1 MGGCPNGGERISN
14 AVPSLCDIRYVT
26 SLPPVSPHNSSTG
39 TRRCVSTP
47 PICCRAPRGASS
59 PYPPARSHSFP
70 SGADA
75 SSGAGSLPGAQS
87 RAEPLQLY
95 RQLYAEAA
103 RASASDDKAKAAQ
116 EAIEQEAR
124 EQEEEN
130 EDGDEEEDGEEK
142 VLEEG
147 PAGKSGARKKG
158 PAGHGQRGGEKD
170 KTFDGASVTKVT
182 MHCGAD
188 GRLSQSLPRT

>member
-1 MGGCPNGGERISN
+1 MY
-14 AVPSLCDIRYVT
+14 CDILLFCFVN
-26 SLPPVSPHNSSTG
+26 SLPPISPHNSSTG

-47 PICCRAPRGASS
+47 PICCRAPRGASALHL
-59 PYPPARSHSFP
+59 PARSLSFP
-70 SGADA
+70 GADA

-158 PAGHGQRGGEKD
+158 FAGHGQRGGEKD

-182 MHCGAD
+182 MQCGAD